1 MNEKYERNRKHSST
15 DVRFVRALWLGLFLQ
30 YVRDVAGIEV
40 YLWNSLNIPVMIQY
54 TSPQVKLIEIVSSK
68 SILQSSLGGTPS
80 NNSWATGSD
89 SIYGFGD
96 DE

>member
-1 MNEKYERNRKHSST
+1 MNTTYAFASHT
-15 DVRFVRALWLGLFLQ
+15 DVRFVRALWPGLFLQ

-54 TSPQVKLIEIVSSK
+54 TSPQVKVIEIVSSR

-80 NNSWATGSD
+80 NNPWGSG
-89 SIYGFGD
+89 SESAYGFGD
-96 DE
+96 DDE

>member
-1 MNEKYERNRKHSST
+1 MLLY
-15 DVRFVRALWLGLFLQ
+15 VRFVRALWPGLFLQ
-30 YVRDVAGIEV
+30 YVRDVAEIEV

-54 TSPQVKLIEIVSSK
+54 TSPQVKVIEIVSSK

-80 NNSWATGSD
+80 NTQWTPGSESAFD
-89 SIYGFGD
+89 FGD

>member
-1 MNEKYERNRKHSST
+1 
-15 DVRFVRALWLGLFLQ
+15 
-30 YVRDVAGIEV
+30 
-40 YLWNSLNIPVMIQY
+40 MIQY
-54 TSPQVKLIEIVSSK
+54 TSPQVKVIEIVSSK